1 MKKSFIVIGLG
12 RFGASVARTLAGLNC
27 DILGV
32 DISEDC
38 VSEIVEDVEHCV
50 IADST
55 KIATLKELGAASI
68 DHAVVAIGNN
78 LEASILTTMNLKA
91 LGVKN
96 ITVRSD
102 SKAYTEMYERLG
114 ATEVIIPE
122 EDSANSLANQIASDA
137 ILDYYQVDKNYVI
150 VQIQVGKNFPA
161 QSLIDLNL
169 RNKFDVNIV
178 GIIHEDKFYI
188 PRGTDYLMPEDIMVL
203 VGTKQKIRKV
213 DTFINQEM
221 K

>member
-12 RFGASVARTLAGLNC
+12 RFGSSVARALANLNC
-27 DILGV
+27 DILGM

-38 VSEIVEDVEHCV
+38 VTDIAREVEHCV
-50 IADST
+50 IADSR
-55 KIATLKELGAASI
+55 KLAVLKELGVASI

-102 SKAYTEMYERLG
+102 SANYIESYERLG

-122 EDSANSLANQIASDA
+122 EASAFSLAHQIASDA
-137 ILDYYQVDKNYVI
+137 ILDYYSIDSSYAI
-150 VQIQVGKNFPA
+150 VQIAVGPNF
-161 QSLIDLNL
+161 QSRSLIDLNL
-169 RNKFDVNIV
+169 RNKFGVNIV
-178 GIIHEDKFYI
+178 GIIHNDHFFV
-188 PRGTDYLMPEDIMVL
+188 PSGTDNIEAQDVVVI
-203 VGTKQKIRKV
+203 VGTKQQTRKV
-213 DTFINQEM
+213 DAFLNQEA

>member
-12 RFGASVARTLAGLNC
+12 RFGSSVARALSNMNC
-27 DILGV
+27 DILGM
-32 DISEDC
+32 DISEEC
-38 VSEIVEDVEHCV
+38 VTDLARDIEHCV

-55 KIATLKELGAASI
+55 KIATLKELGVASI
-68 DHAVVAIGNN
+68 DHAVVAIGND
-78 LEASILTTMNLKA
+78 LEASILTTMNLKT

-102 SKAYTEMYERLG
+102 SLGYHEIFERLG
-114 ATEVIIPE
+114 ATEVIVPE
-122 EDSANSLANQIASDA
+122 ESSAISLANQIASDA
-137 ILDYYQVDKNYVI
+137 ILDYYSIDSDFAI
-150 VQIQVGKNFPA
+150 VQIQVGP
-161 QSLIDLNL
+161 
-169 RNKFDVNIV
+169 NIV

-188 PRGTDYLMPEDIMVL
+188 PRGTDSLMPSDIMVL

-213 DTFINQEM
+213 DAFINQET